1 MLVRCVNNSLVPSA
15 VGGCCIDSGCI
26 QLQMA
31 EKRLTPVAAIGL
43 DSRQMAAISIFG
55 RCHAAARLTGER
67 RKRGSRK
74 SPGGEESSGGGLRS
88 CRHFGHGAVNFG
100 TASTQRRRF

>member
-1 MLVRCVNNSLVPSA
+1 MLARCVNNSLVPSA

-31 EKRLTPVAAIGL
+31 EKRLTPVATIGL

-55 RCHAAARLTGER
+55 RRHAAARLTGRKE
-67 RKRGSRK
+67 KRGSRK
-74 SPGGEESSGGGLRS
+74 SRGGEES
-88 CRHFGHGAVNFG
+88 FGRGASKLPTFRP
-100 TASTQRRRF
+100 RRRQLWHCLDSTA